1 LWILLGSPGSRLPED
16 IHSVDTMKG
25 TSVSECLQYAAYDLG
40 FSSQSLNELFQR
52 LAVTDSTSVEFSNAS
67 EEDRLISL
75 LDSINKALMTL
86 RCHPDSSKIET
97 NLPAELDLAMGFM
110 CNAHDRFCEFLFP
123 DDLEK
128 AEISVITKEVDAILE
143 TETPGITQKKLELWK
158 RLTNS
163 QNESPQEVPLAIA
176 SFRKLTQALRKLELS
191 LPPFLMP
198 YFVLGKWLPDAH
210 MCTANDLLK
219 KLSPGKILSLKR
231 KMFGNELPKLLAD
244 CRHHNAEFQPS
255 LPENILQVDFRKA
268 IKSVRE
274 VVETKLDELASP
286 QTMQLDA
293 VLESETLE
301 WISKCIDE
309 GNEADRVTEEG
320 DIESSVNGAGTAD
333 SSWLQTVPESQDA
346 ASNILSRIK
355 KIEDGFEML
364 GVRVE
369 LNGECMK
376 LLEYFLKRKNFDRYM
391 DYAELK
397 KAYATQAQIQSNS
410 NRSSK
415 HKYKTDGTIKN
426 DLSTLRNRLRQAFDL
441 AECDDPI
448 PTESKNRYHPA
459 TWKLDLYLLEKQAK
473 SPND

>member
-1 LWILLGSPGSRLPED
+1 LPED

-25 TSVSECLQYAAYDLG
+25 TSVNASLQYAAYDLG

-86 RCHPDSSKIET
+86 RCHPDSSSEIET
-97 NLPAELDLAMGFM
+97 NLAAELDLAMEFM

-123 DDLEK
+123 NDLEK

-163 QNESPQEVPLAIA
+163 QSESPQEVPLAIA
-176 SFRKLTQALRKLELS
+176 SFRKLTQALRSIERS
-191 LPPFLMP
+191 LPQYLMP
-198 YFVLGKWLPDAH
+198 YFVLGKWLSGEYMCPDRG
-210 MCTANDLLK
+210 LLK
-219 KLSPGKILSLKR
+219 KSSPGKILSLKR

-244 CRHHNAEFQPS
+244 CRHHNADFQPS
-255 LPENILQVDFRKA
+255 IPENILQGDFRKA

-301 WISKCIDE
+301 WISKFIDE
-309 GNEADRVTEEG
+309 GNEADHVTEEG
-320 DIESSVNGAGTAD
+320 DIESSVNGTGTAD
-333 SSWLQTVPESQDA
+333 SSSLPTVPESQDA

-391 DYAELK
+391 DYAELR
-397 KAYATQAQIQSNS
+397 KAYATQANIQSNS

-415 HKYKTDGTIKN
+415 HKDKKDGTINN
-426 DLSTLRNRLRQAFDL
+426 DLSTLRIRLRQAFAL

-448 PTESKNRYHPA
+448 PAESKNRYQPA
-459 TWKLDLYLLEKQAK
+459 KWKLDLDLLKEHAK